1 MVTLHNMK
9 SGLDR
14 ILKKVLV
21 VSFFCIFS
29 LVVILVVLR
38 YVFNSTLV
46 GGNELITLLFVYTTM
61 IGAAVSVG
69 HRDHISVTVLID
81 KLPISFKLIVDALV
95 LALVGL
101 LNAAMVWY
109 SLTVWVPITGRFI
122 MPALQLP
129 QVYAQLSVPIGCSLA
144 VLYCFLS
151 ILDVVDGFTQKNTV
165 S

>member
-1 MVTLHNMK
+1 
-9 SGLDR
+9 
-14 ILKKVLV
+14 
-21 VSFFCIFS
+21 
-29 LVVILVVLR
+29 
-38 YVFNSTLV
+38 
-46 GGNELITLLFVYTTM
+46 
-61 IGAAVSVG
+61 VSVG
-69 HRDHISVTVLID
+69 QRDHISVTVLID
-81 KLPISFKLIVDALV
+81 KLPISFKLIVDVLV
-95 LALVGL
+95 LALVAL

-144 VLYCFLS
+144 VLYCLLS